1 MKFNEKLINLRKQK
15 GLSQE
20 ELGYKLNL
28 TRQTLSKWEL
38 GETTPE
44 MSKLAEISKFFG
56 VSVDSLLN
64 EAEKLKIEDKKTVN
78 DEQKNKKA
86 VLIMLAIL
94 VIFIIV
100 TNLAMKEF
108 MEAFDLF
115 K

>member
-1 MKFNEKLINLRKQK
+1 
-15 GLSQE
+15 
-20 ELGYKLNL
+20 
-28 TRQTLSKWEL
+28 
-38 GETTPE
+38 